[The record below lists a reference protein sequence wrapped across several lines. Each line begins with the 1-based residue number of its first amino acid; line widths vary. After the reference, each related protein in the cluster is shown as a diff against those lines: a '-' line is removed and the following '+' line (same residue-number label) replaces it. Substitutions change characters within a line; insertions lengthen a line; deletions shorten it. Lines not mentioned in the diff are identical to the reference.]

1 MRLLL
6 QRVKRAS
13 VTVDGVIVG
22 QIQYGLLAFVGIAET
37 DTMQEIEWM
46 CKKITKLRI
55 FADADGKMN
64 NSVSDVQGAILLVS
78 QFTLYAD
85 AEKGLRPSYIRAA
98 PPQIAEPLYNQMLAH
113 IKQTSG
119 LRVEAGIFGAMMD
132 VELVNDGPV
141 TIWLEREGMSG
152 TLKAS

>member
-1 MRLLL
+1 MRVLL

-13 VTVDGVIVG
+13 VTVEGAITG
-22 QIQYGLLAFVGIAET
+22 QIGQGILALVGIAAT

-46 CKKITKLRI
+46 CKKLTKLRI

-64 NSVSDVQGAILLVS
+64 LSVSDVQGGVLLVS

-85 AEKGLRPSYIRAA
+85 AEKGLRPSYIGAA
-98 PPQIAEPLYNQMLAH
+98 PPEVAEPLYNQMLEYLRT
-113 IKQTSG
+113 TSSLTIG
-119 LRVEAGIFGAMMD
+119 AGIFGAMMD

-141 TIWLEREGMSG
+141 TIWLERENASA
-152 TLKAS
+152 KAIQ